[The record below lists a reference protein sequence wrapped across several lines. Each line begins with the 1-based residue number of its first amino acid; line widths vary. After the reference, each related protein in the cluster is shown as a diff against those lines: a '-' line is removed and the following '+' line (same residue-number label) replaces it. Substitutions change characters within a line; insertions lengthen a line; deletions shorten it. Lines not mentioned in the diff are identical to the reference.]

1 MKLDLKQLF
10 DIVGEK
16 RSIDC
21 SLDFSEESLNGQTPF
36 REPVKVTGQIE
47 NRAGVVRLVFGV
59 KSALSL
65 ACDRCLEEIDR
76 EFDCTFEY
84 VLVREL
90 SNAEADTE
98 EYVVCEDG
106 MLDLAELVRTDFL
119 LELPTKVL
127 CREDC
132 KGLCPQ
138 CGKNLNFETCECKKK
153 SIDPRWEVLSEMF
166 S

>member
-1 MKLDLKQLF
+1 MKMDLKQLF
-10 DIVGEK
+10 DIVGEE
-16 RSIDC
+16 RVIDC
-21 SLDFSEESLNGQTPF
+21 SLDFSEESVYGQTPF
-36 REPVKVTGQIE
+36 RTPVRVTGRIG

-59 KSALSL
+59 KSVLSL
-65 ACDRCLEEIDR
+65 VCDRCLEPFER
-76 EFDCTFEY
+76 EYDFSFEH

-90 SNAEADTE
+90 NTDSADTE
-98 EYVVCEDG
+98 EFVVCEEG
-106 MLDLAELVRTDFL
+106 VLDLTELVRTDFL

-138 CGKNLNFETCECKKK
+138 CGKNLNFDSCQCKTQ

>member
-1 MKLDLKQLF
+1 MKMDLKQLF

-16 RSIDC
+16 RAIDL
-21 SLDFSEESLNGQTPF
+21 SLDFSKEELYGQTPF
-36 REPVKVTGQIE
+36 QKPVRVTGQIE
-47 NRAGVVRLVFGV
+47 NRAGVVRFVFDV
-59 KSALSL
+59 KSVLSL
-65 ACDRCLEEIDR
+65 CCDRCLERFDR
-76 EFDCTFEY
+76 ETCASFEHI
-84 VLVREL
+84 LVQ
-90 SNAEADTE
+90 EANTDG
-98 EYVVCEDG
+98 EYVVCAEG
-106 MLDLAELVRTDFL
+106 VLDLDELVRTDFL

-138 CGKNLNFETCECKKK
+138 CGKNLNFDSCQCREQ

>member
-1 MKLDLKQLF
+1 MKMDLKQLF

-16 RSIDC
+16 RIIDC
-21 SLDFSEESLNGQTPF
+21 SLDFSKEELYGQAPF
-36 REPVKVTGQIE
+36 QSPVKITGQIE

-59 KSALSL
+59 KSVLNL
-65 ACDRCLEEIDR
+65 VCDRCLEPFDR
-76 EFDCTFEY
+76 EVSLSFDH

-90 SNAEADTE
+90 NTDSD

-106 MLDLAELVRTDFL
+106 ILDLAELVRADFL

-138 CGKNLNFETCECKKK
+138 CGKNLNFDSCECRKKDM
-153 SIDPRWEVLSEMF
+153 DPRWEALSGMF

>member
-1 MKLDLKQLF
+1 MKMDLKQLF

-16 RSIDC
+16 RPIDC
-21 SLDFSEESLNGQTPF
+21 ELDFSAEELYGQTPF
-36 REPVKVTGQIE
+36 HTPVAVTGQIE

-59 KSALSL
+59 KSVLSL
-65 ACDRCLEEIDR
+65 TCDRCLEA
-76 EFDCTFEY
+76 FERAY
-84 VLVREL
+84 DFSFEHVLVRTL
-90 SNAEADTE
+90 HTE
-98 EYVVCEDG
+98 NDEYVVCEDG
-106 MLDLAELVRTDFL
+106 VLDLTELVRTDLL

-132 KGLCPQ
+132 KGLCGQ
-138 CGKNLNFETCECKKK
+138 CGTNLSFGSCECKKK